1 MQFVW
6 SWQITVANYKQL
18 VDEAEHD
25 QEFSR
30 PEVWVIL
37 DIIRKPNPII
47 VLLYIH
53 TKMQAKSGKKRLMR
67 LILQNEIY
75 LNVG

>member
-1 MQFVW
+1 M
-6 SWQITVANYKQL
+6 
-18 VDEAEHD
+18 DEAEHD

-53 TKMQAKSGKKRLMR
+53 TKMQAKSGSKKTHAINLAK
-67 LILQNEIY
+67 
-75 LNVG
+75 